1 MDSLVAAAIHDA
13 KNTLNALNTWLAEA
27 EREHPSAS
35 LDKARSAV
43 QRVSAQLVELLV
55 LYRAGEGNLR
65 LVIDDHYP
73 GDMVRELLA
82 EVAPLPGQ
90 PGIAADLAAADL
102 IDAWAFDDYQ
112 VKLVLADALRNA
124 LRYGRNRVSLTV
136 GQPAGGGL
144 RFEIRDDSD
153 GYPPEILAGKDHG
166 PTEGG
171 TGLGLRFAR
180 LIAERHATPSGQ
192 HGRVELENDG
202 GAVFRLI
209 LP

>member
-27 EREHPSAS
+27 GREHPSAA
-35 LDKARSAV
+35 LDRARSAA

-65 LVIDDHYP
+65 LAIDDHHP

-90 PGIAADLAAADL
+90 PIIVTDLAAM
-102 IDAWAFDDYQ
+102 DALDPWAFDAYQ

-124 LRYGRNRVSLTV
+124 LRYGRNHVSLTV
-136 GQPAGGGL
+136 GQPSGGGL
-144 RFEIRDDSD
+144 RFEVRDDSD
-153 GYPPEILAGKDHG
+153 GYPPEILAGEDHG
-166 PTEGG
+166 LTEGG

-180 LIAERHATPSGQ
+180 LIAERHATPAGR
-192 HGRVELENDG
+192 HGYIELENDG
-202 GAVFRLI
+202 GAVFRMI